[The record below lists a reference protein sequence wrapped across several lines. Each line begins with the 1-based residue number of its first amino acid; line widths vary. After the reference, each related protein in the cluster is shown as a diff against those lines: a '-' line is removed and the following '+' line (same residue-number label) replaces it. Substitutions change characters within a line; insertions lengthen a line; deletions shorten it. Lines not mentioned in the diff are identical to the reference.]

1 MDERKKIKLK
11 ADAEW
16 CAQAL
21 LRVAEGTIMASIYPI
36 IIGGEVVHELKNER
50 RVHGKITLRNGIGT
64 TFEVTREGLRDMFVE
79 LPRLMIKEM
88 DKYGSARAL
97 AEYDAKQKTR

>member
-16 CAQAL
+16 CTQAL
-21 LRVAEGTIMASIYPI
+21 LRVAGGTLFASVYPI
-36 IIGGEVVHELKNER
+36 IICGEVARELKNER
-50 RVHGKITLRNGIGT
+50 HVHGKITLRNGIST
-64 TFEVTREGLRDMFVE
+64 TFEVTREGLRNMFVE
-79 LPRLMIKEM
+79 LPRLVFEDM

-97 AEYDAKQKTR
+97 AEYDAKQKRR